1 MAVKVILL
9 IIIILLLI
17 LDYVLVI
24 IAHRSD
30 ERAMRMYREWR
41 RERERGNSAPD
52 K

>member
-30 ERAMRMYREWR
+30 ERAERIYREWR
-41 RERERGNSAPD
+41 RDRERSDSEID